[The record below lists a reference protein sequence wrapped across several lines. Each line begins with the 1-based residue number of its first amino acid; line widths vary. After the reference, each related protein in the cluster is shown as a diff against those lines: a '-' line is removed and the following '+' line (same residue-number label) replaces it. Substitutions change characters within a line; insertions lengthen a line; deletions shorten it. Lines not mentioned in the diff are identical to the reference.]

1 MFSTRLTQLR
11 EERGLTKKEVA
22 EQLNIDQTT
31 YGKYELSKRQPD
43 YDTLQ
48 KLATFFDVSTDFLL
62 GRTDER
68 QNGNINNHENVLPPE
83 AKVLFRD
90 VKKLTPEQ
98 LELVQKLVKEFIDED

>member
-1 MFSTRLTQLR
+1 MFSNRLTLLR
-11 EERGLTKKEVA
+11 EERGLTRKEVA

-31 YGKYELSKRQPD
+31 YGKYELSKREPD
-43 YDTLQ
+43 YETLQ
-48 KLATFFDVSTDFLL
+48 KLATFYCVSTDYLL

-68 QNGNINNHENVLPPE
+68 QNNNINNAENDWPTE

-98 LELVQKLVKEFIDED
+98 FELVQKIVKEFINED

>member
-1 MFSTRLTQLR
+1 MFSARLTQLR

-22 EQLNIDQTT
+22 EKLNIDQTT

-48 KLATFFDVSTDFLL
+48 KIASFYDVSTDYLL
-62 GRTDER
+62 GRTEER
-68 QNGNINNHENVLPPE
+68 NPVGISNEDWPPE

-98 LELVQKLVKEFIDED
+98 LELVTKLVKEFIDEN